1 MITTEFLLTALVVV
15 LIPGT
20 GVFYTISTGLFAGW
34 QASIAAAIGCTAGV
48 LPHILAS
55 VLGLSALLH
64 TSALAFQVVK
74 YAGVGYLLYLAWSMW
89 RETGNVQF
97 AVRSGMKSL
106 RQVALRGVLI
116 NILNPKLTIFFLA
129 FLPLFIAPNA
139 ASPLVQMGL
148 LSAVFMAMTLVVFIG
163 YGLCAHAV
171 SQRMTRSP
179 QLITWM
185 QRSCAAMFAALGLRL
200 ALAERQ

>member
-20 GVFYTISTGLFAGW
+20 GVLYTVSTGLMSGW
-34 QASIAAAIGCTAGV
+34 HASIAAAIGCTAGI

-55 VLGLSALLH
+55 ILGLSALLH

-74 YAGVGYLLYLAWSMW
+74 FAGVGYLLYLAWSMW
-89 RETGNVQF
+89 RETGSVQF
-97 AVRSGMKSL
+97 SSEGGMKSL
-106 RQVALRGVLI
+106 RRVALRGILI

-129 FLPLFIAPNA
+129 FLPLFVTPA
-139 ASPLVQMGL
+139 ASSPLIQMAI

-163 YGLCAHAV
+163 YGLFAHAV
-171 SQRMTRSP
+171 SQRITRSP
-179 QLITWM
+179 RLITWL

-200 ALAERQ
+200 ALAER